1 VENVDAA
8 HFGELEPA
16 PRVARADL
24 DRSLLSGIAWTSI
37 VTWFSQALGWSTT
50 LVVVH
55 YLAPSDYGLIGMA
68 ALYLGL
74 VQMASELGLG
84 SAVVRFHDLTS
95 NQLGQFNS
103 LSVIAGAAGVALSL
117 AAAIPMGYFF
127 REPRLPAIVAVMSLA
142 FFISGFK
149 IVPQALLQ
157 RQLQFRK
164 LALIEGT
171 QSIVGALSNLTMV
184 LLGFGY
190 WTLAI
195 YPVVCATVYAMLV
208 VLNCPTHFRRP
219 RLSSIRQPF
228 AFSSHMLFT
237 RFAWYAYS
245 NADFAVIGKLLG
257 KAALGA
263 YTVGWTMSG
272 MAVEK
277 ITSLIGR
284 VTPAFFA
291 TVQHD
296 IAELRRYLL
305 LLTEALALLTFP
317 VCVGIALIAGDIVRL
332 ALGER
337 WTVAIVPL
345 QLLAIMATFRSIEPL
360 IPQVLAAIGET
371 RLNVRNALLTV
382 VVLPAGFLF
391 ATRWGIVGVA
401 SAWLVLGPLMFSPL
415 LAVALRRIELPAR
428 DYFRSLWPA
437 TSGCLIMALVVISVD
452 RAFLKDT
459 PLYVS
464 LLTKIVAGAAA
475 YAGSVFTFQRDRI
488 QLLRELWR
496 LLRSPRP
503 SALPDV
509 AVATVI
515 GAADA
520 VGAA

>member
-1 VENVDAA
+1 
-8 HFGELEPA
+8 
-16 PRVARADL
+16 
-24 DRSLLSGIAWTSI
+24 
-37 VTWFSQALGWSTT
+37 
-50 LVVVH
+50 
-55 YLAPSDYGLIGMA
+55 M
-68 ALYLGL
+68 
-74 VQMASELGLG
+74 
-84 SAVVRFHDLTS
+84 
-95 NQLGQFNS
+95 
-103 LSVIAGAAGVALSL
+103 
-117 AAAIPMGYFF
+117 
-127 REPRLPAIVAVMSLA
+127 
-142 FFISGFK
+142 
-149 IVPQALLQ
+149 
-157 RQLQFRK
+157 
-164 LALIEGT
+164 
-171 QSIVGALSNLTMV
+171 
-184 LLGFGY
+184 
-190 WTLAI
+190 
-195 YPVVCATVYAMLV
+195 
-208 VLNCPTHFRRP
+208 
-219 RLSSIRQPF
+219 
-228 AFSSHMLFT
+228 
-237 RFAWYAYS
+237 
-245 NADFAVIGKLLG
+245 
-257 KAALGA
+257 
-263 YTVGWTMSG
+263 
-272 MAVEK
+272 
-277 ITSLIGR
+277 
-284 VTPAFFA
+284 TPAFFA

-496 LLRSPRP
+496 LLRSPLSVWSEKPPRLR
-503 SALPDV
+503 AKGL
-509 AVATVI
+509 
-515 GAADA
+515 AAWSDA
-520 VGAA
+520 QLEEGLSNVRNCRHYAI